1 MSYLYYALYANF
13 PIFFDASNNFEKKK
27 DFFTIFCVQLIFFF
41 YLCNENAQLESKNK
55 FIYEEENTNT

>member
-13 PIFFDASNNFEKKK
+13 PIFFDASNKFEKKK

-41 YLCNENAQLESKNK
+41 NFATKMRN
-55 FIYEEENTNT
+55 